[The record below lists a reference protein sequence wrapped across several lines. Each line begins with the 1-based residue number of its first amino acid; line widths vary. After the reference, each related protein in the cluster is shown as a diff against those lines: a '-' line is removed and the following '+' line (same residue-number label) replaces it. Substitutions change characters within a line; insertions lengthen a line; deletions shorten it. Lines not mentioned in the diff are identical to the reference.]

1 MVWLHTHFLH
11 PISKPILFLSHAIH
25 QKNETTFITLLPQI
39 FFMEKHGALQSAIH
53 YDYRSRI
60 ILKKSNYLCVFVL
73 KVFSLLDSEQGSW
86 SRPEIEKV

>member
-1 MVWLHTHFLH
+1 
-11 PISKPILFLSHAIH
+11 
-25 QKNETTFITLLPQI
+25 
-39 FFMEKHGALQSAIH
+39 MEKHGALQSAIH